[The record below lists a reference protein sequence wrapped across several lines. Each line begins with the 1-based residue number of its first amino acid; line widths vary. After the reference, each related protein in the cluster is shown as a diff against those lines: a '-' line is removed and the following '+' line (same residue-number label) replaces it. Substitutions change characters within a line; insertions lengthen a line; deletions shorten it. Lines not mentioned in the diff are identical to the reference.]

1 MTADYGAWLDTVAPH
16 DDDDPGIR
24 AAGADRFLREVFDRR
39 GPISV
44 EELDAESNLL
54 VMRLARAAVDL
65 VVRDLRATTDARPVV
80 DVRHDEEYGL
90 IVAYNGGYSTPSMH
104 SMQNPEATSEIGDY
118 LQGEIADDLW
128 TVWPT
133 CKAHGGGLD
142 AKARDGE
149 AIWHCRLGDHRVAA
163 IGQLAP

>member
-1 MTADYGAWLDTVAPH
+1 MTADYEAWLDLVAH
-16 DDDDPGIR
+16 NDDDGPGVQ
-24 AAGADRFLREVFDRR
+24 AAGGDRFLREVFDRR
-39 GPISV
+39 GPISA
-44 EELDAESNLL
+44 EELDAESNRL
-54 VMRLARAAVDL
+54 VMELARAAVDL
-65 VVRDLRATTDARPVV
+65 VVRDLHATTDARPVV
-80 DVRHDEEYGL
+80 DVRHDEAYGL

-133 CKAHGGGLD
+133 CKSHGGGLD
-142 AKARDGE
+142 ARARDGE
-149 AIWHCRLGDHRVAA
+149 AIWHCRLGNHRVAA